1 MQTSEEI
8 VIELL
13 QGSNSI
19 PVKLRN
25 KEDVQK
31 DYKLLL
37 NEIDILKKKYKGKN
51 EISKKL
57 SYSFLDISNY
67 FIVSDKIYTTKELE
81 LIEDMKDR
89 LYEKLVEFYEM

>member
-1 MQTSEEI
+1 MQTSEDI

-13 QGSNSI
+13 QGNNSI

-25 KEDVQK
+25 KEDIQK
-31 DYKLLL
+31 DYNLLL
-37 NEIDILKKKYKGKN
+37 DEIDILKKKYKGKN
-51 EISKKL
+51 EIPKNL

-89 LYEKLVEFYEM
+89 LYEELVEFYEM